1 MLIGEYR
8 HNLDQKGRI
17 AIPAKFRNDLI
28 PGLIITK
35 GVDTCL
41 FGFPKT
47 EWEKVVEKINKL
59 PISQSNSR
67 AFARLLL
74 SGAFETEV
82 DKQGRILIPE
92 NLRQYAGLSK
102 RVVSVGIQNRIEI
115 WDEKKWDEYKKTSEE
130 NAEEISE
137 RLGDLGI

>member
-35 GVDTCL
+35 GVDACL